1 MNNVV
6 INMDNIAKIKK
17 IYNLCV
23 IKENIDY
30 NHQECTRDGPDE
42 GTATTRFCEKGANF
56 RKKDLRDGIA
66 KKDFSL
72 SCLQAGFFYFNG
84 GQRQWL
90 TKKSDFS
97 LQKA

>member
-1 MNNVV
+1 MPSFFIVPLQIV
-6 INMDNIAKIKK
+6 DIIIKK

-66 KKDFSL
+66 KK
-72 SCLQAGFFYFNG
+72 
-84 GQRQWL
+84 
-90 TKKSDFS
+90 
-97 LQKA
+97 

>member
-1 MNNVV
+1 MGLQIVD
-6 INMDNIAKIKK
+6 IIIKK

-66 KKDFSL
+66 KKTFRYPACKQDFFIL
-72 SCLQAGFFYFNG
+72 TEEKTNG
-84 GQRQWL
+84 
-90 TKKSDFS
+90 
-97 LQKA
+97 